1 MSDAIGEPMPHT
13 SGYLLYT
20 GLMIMI
26 CLVAYGVFRE
36 DWLLTGMALA
46 AVLLT
51 IAYTWVVRRTT
62 LSAAQASDKETE
74 KEQRRKTVVQILPD
88 LADVLNIELNDLG
101 TEFER
106 VGSIISSAVIELGQ
120 TFQSLDR
127 LSRIQ
132 AELLNENI
140 ADDPTDANNLGNF
153 MKSFAQGSDKSL
165 QHFIDTLVD
174 VSKLSV
180 KSAHHMDDML
190 GHLDGIFKLL
200 EESASLADKTNLLA
214 LNASIEAARAGE
226 SGRGFAVVA
235 DEVRALSVRSA
246 QFNQQIRCKVDETR
260 QSVTLVQSTI
270 TSMASRDMN
279 DTLEQKRTIQDMFS
293 RAEGISK
300 SVQQVVS
307 EISHIGPQ
315 IDGAVSN
322 AVRALQFEDMATQTL
337 GAAQENLKNLQYL
350 SEEMLAE
357 DEPSRLLARI
367 NSLREKRSDKRHKAV
382 TQTSIEAGTVELF

>member
-1 MSDAIGEPMPHT
+1 MGIDRKYT
-13 SGYLLYT
+13 LYT
-20 GLMIMI
+20 GLLLML
-26 CLVAYGVFRE
+26 CLVFYGAIMA
-36 DWLLTGMALA
+36 DWLLLGVALVA
-46 AVLLT
+46 ALMSV
-51 IAYTWVVRRTT
+51 AYLWVDRRAR
-62 LSAAQASDKETE
+62 LSALHLLESNLAERHSSAITLQ
-74 KEQRRKTVVQILPD
+74 VLPEI
-88 LADVLNIELNDLG
+88 ADILNIELNDVAM
-101 TEFER
+101 EFDR
-106 VGSIISSAVIELGQ
+106 VGSIVSSAVVELGQ

-127 LSRIQ
+127 LSRMQ
-132 AELLNENI
+132 ADLLNENI
-140 ADDPTDANNLGNF
+140 AENPADENNLGNF

-246 QFNQQIRCKVDETR
+246 QFNHQIRCKVDETR

-293 RAEGISK
+293 RAEEISK

-307 EISHIGPQ
+307 EISQIGPQ
-315 IDGAVSN
+315 IDRAVGN

-337 GAAQENLKNLQYL
+337 GAAQENLKNLKFL
-350 SEEMLAE
+350 SEEMVAE

-367 NSLREKRSDKRHKAV
+367 KNLGEERSQKRHKAV